1 MKIYEAYFRCRS
13 THTSLGRAKDTPQKI
28 SKILGGLPSKETSA
42 KCGLT
47 KFNWGDRV
55 SDDFGFLGDPS
66 SQTPT
71 LDTRL
76 NQAGTQPID
85 YSGEGQVKPFAS
97 ILGNQ
102 NFHSPNLGSM
112 NFVKS
117 NSQFIGKL
125 IWPPHI
131 TILLQHLTSDQ
142 TRRSEP
148 VCPSSPSRFSCC
160 TKVTRKGNSM
170 QIASVREKGH
180 KPPAR
185 ITHCVSDR

>member
-112 NFVKS
+112 NFANELRVAHHKS
-117 NSQFIGKL
+117 I
-125 IWPPHI
+125 
-131 TILLQHLTSDQ
+131 
-142 TRRSEP
+142 
-148 VCPSSPSRFSCC
+148 
-160 TKVTRKGNSM
+160 
-170 QIASVREKGH
+170 
-180 KPPAR
+180 
-185 ITHCVSDR
+185 